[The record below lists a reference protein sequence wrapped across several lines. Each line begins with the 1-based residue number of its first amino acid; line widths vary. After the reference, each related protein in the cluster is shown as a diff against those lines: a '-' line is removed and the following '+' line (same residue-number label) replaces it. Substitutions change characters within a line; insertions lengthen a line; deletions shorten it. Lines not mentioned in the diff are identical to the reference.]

1 MAHTNQPVIGLSA
14 AGAQPSRHPSLPIEL
29 RDALDGWRLGEGPL
43 SQRLAAALAR
53 AIGRQDILPGTGLPP
68 ERLLAAQLG
77 VARTTVSAAYQ
88 VLHERGLVTR
98 RQGRGTH
105 VTGADGARAGA
116 RSAELVTSL
125 QRNVLFRRLGESPAD
140 AVDLLASS
148 APPGP
153 AVRAAVTAAT
163 AAVDADELMD
173 GHGYQPLGYPPL
185 RRAIAARLTAR
196 GLPTDEEEILVTGG
210 GQQAISLLA
219 ACYLTPGAA
228 VVLEDPTFPGA
239 IDAFRAAGG
248 RIVTV
253 PAGGGSAGYPE
264 ALATAISQNPVR
276 ASYLMPTFHNPT
288 GRVLPEPVRRDL
300 ARLARAT
307 GVPVIED
314 DTLAELALD
323 GEPPPPLA
331 VHAPDAQI
339 ASVGSLSK
347 LYWAG
352 LRIGWIRAPRPMIA
366 QLGRLK
372 AVADLGTSLVSQAI
386 AVHLLASL
394 ADVRELRCRELG
406 GRLAHLE
413 ELLRRLLPGWTWRR
427 PGGGLSL
434 WARLPGGSSAEL
446 AQVATRHGVL
456 IAPGEVMSP
465 TGGCG
470 EFVRLPVDHAVQTL
484 DEGITRLAAA
494 WRAYQAAL
502 VTRDARRVDVIV

>member
-1 MAHTNQPVIGLSA
+1 MPHTNQAVIGLPVP
-14 AGAQPSRHPSLPIEL
+14 PSVRPPLPIEL
-29 RDALDGWRLGEGPL
+29 RDALDGWRFGDGPL
-43 SQRLAAALAR
+43 GQRLAAALAG

-77 VARTTVSAAYQ
+77 VARTTVSAAYRM
-88 VLHERGLVTR
+88 LHERGLVTR

-140 AVDLLASS
+140 AIDLLASS

-163 AAVDADELMD
+163 AAVDADALMD

-185 RRAIAARLTAR
+185 RRAIAARFTAR
-196 GLPTDEEEILVTGG
+196 GVPTDEEEILVTGG

-219 ACYLTPGAA
+219 SCYLTPGAA

-253 PAGGGSAGYPE
+253 PAGGGPDGYPE
-264 ALATAISQNPVR
+264 ALARAISQNPVR
-276 ASYLMPTFHNPT
+276 AIYLMPTFHNPT
-288 GRVLPEPVRRDL
+288 GQVLPEPVRRDV
-300 ARLARAT
+300 ARLGRAT
-307 GVPVIED
+307 EVPVIED
-314 DTLAELALD
+314 DSLAELALD
-323 GEPPPPLA
+323 GDPPQPLA
-331 VHAPDAQI
+331 AHGRDAQI

-372 AVADLGTSLVSQAI
+372 AVADLGTSLVSQAA
-386 AVHLLASL
+386 AVHLLACL
-394 ADVRELRCRELG
+394 DEARQERCAELS

-413 ELLRRLLPGWTWRR
+413 ELMHRQLPGWTWRR

-446 AQVATRHGVL
+446 AQVASRHGVL
-456 IAPGEVMSP
+456 IAPGDVMSP
-465 TGGCG
+465 TGGSG
-470 EFVRLPVDHAVQTL
+470 EFVRLPIDHAAPTL
-484 DEGITRLAAA
+484 EEGITRLAAA